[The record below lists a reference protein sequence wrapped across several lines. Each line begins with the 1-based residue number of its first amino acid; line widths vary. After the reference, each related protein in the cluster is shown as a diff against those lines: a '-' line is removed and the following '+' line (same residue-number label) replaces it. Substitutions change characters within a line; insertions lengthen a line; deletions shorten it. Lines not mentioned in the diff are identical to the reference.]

1 MLRTIST
8 LPALALLIVDT
19 PTLFERLYRYEWYKS
34 PLTDWLDALKV
45 GENAKL
51 LELGCGPGNFARDI
65 ASSGVVVTAMDRS
78 GKMIK
83 RATGGKGAVEFLV
96 GDATQTG
103 MGAEQFDFVL
113 SSSLINVVPDG
124 KQLLTE
130 VARVLRPGGTA
141 SVLFPTP
148 EFDGAH
154 AERIIADY
162 RCGVFAAGALR
173 LWASKARKL
182 DPQDVCD
189 SFEDCGFGPA
199 NVSSFLDGGLAAVT
213 GKKKSA

>member
-8 LPALALLIVDT
+8 LPALALLIADT
-19 PTLFERLYRYEWYKS
+19 PALFDRLYRYEWYKS

-45 GENAKL
+45 GENANL

-65 ASSGVVVTAMDRS
+65 AAKGIAVTAMDRS
-78 GKMIK
+78 EKMIK
-83 RATGGKGAVEFLV
+83 KATGGNSAVEFLV

-103 MGAEQFDFVL
+103 LGAEQFDFVL

-124 KQLLTE
+124 KQLLVE

-148 EFDGAH
+148 KFNSAH

-189 SFEDCGFGPA
+189 SFEGCGFGPA
-199 NVSSFLDGGLAAVT
+199 SVSSFLDGGLVAVT
-213 GKKKSA
+213 GTKKSS

>member
-1 MLRTIST
+1 MLKTIST
-8 LPALALLIVDT
+8 FPALALLIADT
-19 PTLFERLYRYEWYKS
+19 PALFDRLYRYEWYRS

-65 ASSGVVVTAMDRS
+65 ASKGIDVTAMDRS
-78 GKMIK
+78 DNMIK
-83 RATGGKGAVEFLV
+83 KAASGNGAVEFLV

-103 MGAEQFDFVL
+103 LGTEQFDFVL

-124 KQLLTE
+124 KQLLVE
-130 VARVLRPGGTA
+130 VARVLKSGGAA

-148 EFDGAH
+148 KFDSEH

-199 NVSSFLDGGLAAVT
+199 SVSLFLNGGLAAVT
-213 GKKKSA
+213 GTKKSA